1 MSIAAIQ
8 EWLDSPTRNYGVGVQ
23 YFSKYSTNSFLKK
36 LFLKSEDDYNFNRLM
51 RELQSIVDDAINPPK
66 PEVPPIIESDAA
78 PAAPEEDVP
87 AVPEEYTKFGEG
99 VAKVDV
105 SKLPEELQL
114 LVAEK
119 GQLYRQCSFIHS
131 RLMLIETDQERA
143 KKAEELVMKY
153 RRIQEIWIEL
163 DYFEQYKIIRPK
175 SKNAPDVSKMTLV
188 KLIHH
193 RNNLR
198 TKVSRYRNQPES
210 DLYRNAVAELEA
222 VKLLIAKKE
231 DDKEGDDE

>member
-87 AVPEEYTKFGEG
+87 AVPEITVEDAVRVELG
-99 VAKVDV
+99 
-105 SKLPEELQL
+105 EELNEESKEIAA
-114 LVAEK
+114 VPIDDRSPDEK
-119 GQLYRQCSFIHS
+119 R
-131 RLMLIETDQERA
+131 ED
-143 KKAEELVMKY
+143 
-153 RRIQEIWIEL
+153 
-163 DYFEQYKIIRPK
+163 
-175 SKNAPDVSKMTLV
+175 
-188 KLIHH
+188 
-193 RNNLR
+193 NNDA
-198 TKVSRYRNQPES
+198 
-210 DLYRNAVAELEA
+210 DLYNI
-222 VKLLIAKKE
+222 KHFSI
-231 DDKEGDDE
+231 